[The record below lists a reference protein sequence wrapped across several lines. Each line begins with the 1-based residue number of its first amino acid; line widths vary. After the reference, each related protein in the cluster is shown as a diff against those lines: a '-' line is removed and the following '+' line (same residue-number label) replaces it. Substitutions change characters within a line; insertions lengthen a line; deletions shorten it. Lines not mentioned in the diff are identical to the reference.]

1 MQTRSVRMCGTRKRW
16 GVIPDTRCPTCRWH
30 GKRGA
35 SQATIRSRCTRA
47 SHSTHAFVHGRSS
60 RVIPSKHAFR
70 GGTSSERCRGS
81 RRSRDIV
88 EVVVHVAT
96 VVEVVVLATVVEV
109 VVHVRFGEV
118 LDESNIFGATVV
130 VHGRRGT
137 CRSGLGVDVHRK
149 RSGTRG
155 LRRR

>member
-1 MQTRSVRMCGTRKRW
+1 MQDGAVLPATGFPRDSGMETRRNVHEANGHGANIGCISYNTCIRSTDGVSGLYLRSVRFRR
-16 GVIPDTRCPTCRWH
+16 IE
-30 GKRGA
+30 
-35 SQATIRSRCTRA
+35 
-47 SHSTHAFVHGRSS
+47 FV
-60 RVIPSKHAFR
+60 
-70 GGTSSERCRGS
+70 EGS
-81 RRSRDIV
+81 RRSRV
-88 EVVVHVAT
+88 
-96 VVEVVVLATVVEV
+96 VVEVD
-109 VVHVRFGEV
+109 VHGRRGSSGTRSFFGEV